1 LGKTTVDVDGD
12 RFLING
18 RPTYP
23 GRRFRGHRIEGLL
36 LNARMVQAVFD
47 DLNPAT
53 RSMFDYPDG
62 PFDAERNTNEFIAAM
77 PSWRSAG
84 LLAFTVNF
92 QGGSP
97 QGYSR
102 EQPWHNSAF
111 EADGRL
117 RPDYAA
123 RMGRILDR
131 ADELGMVVILGLLYF
146 GQDQRLRDEAAV
158 VAAVENAAQWIVA
171 GRHTNVIVEIAN
183 EIDVPHYTHQ
193 ILKSE
198 RCHELI
204 EMVQRVSTGRVA
216 NRAGRLLA
224 GTSYRGGS
232 IPRPNVVGVADVLL
246 LHGNHIDD
254 PAEIRLMVRETRA
267 VANFRGQPIVF
278 NEDDHF
284 DFDRDDNN
292 FMAAIAEGAS
302 WGLFDYRLPGEG
314 PECGFQS
321 VPVDWRINSP
331 RKRAFFN
338 LVAEMTGSEARSEGP
353 IEIARA
359 KTGRAQGTIVVNR

>member
-1 LGKTTVDVDGD
+1 LGDTTVDIDGD

-18 RPTYP
+18 RITYP

-36 LNARMVQAVFD
+36 LNARMVQGVFD
-47 DLNPAT
+47 DLNPQT
-53 RSMFDYPDG
+53 RSMFAYPDG
-62 PFDAERNTNEFIAAM
+62 PFDAERNTREFAAAM

-102 EQPWHNSAF
+102 EQPWHNSGFA
-111 EADGRL
+111 ADGRL
-117 RPDYAA
+117 RPDYAL
-123 RMGRILDR
+123 RMRRIIER
-131 ADELGMVVILGLLYF
+131 ADELGMVVILGLFYF
-146 GQDQRLRDEAAV
+146 GQDERLSDEAAV
-158 VAAVENAAQWIVA
+158 VAAVANATEWLVA
-171 GRHTNVIVEIAN
+171 GGYANVIVEIAN
-183 EIDVPHYTHQ
+183 EIDVPRYEHP
-193 ILKSE
+193 ILKPD

-204 EMVQRVSTGRVA
+204 ELVQRLSTGRVA
-216 NRAGRLLA
+216 NRAGRLLV

-232 IPRPNVVGVADVLL
+232 IPRPNVVGVADVLF

-254 PAEIRLMVRETRA
+254 PAEIRLMVRDTRA
-267 VANFRGQPIVF
+267 LPDYRGQPIVF

-284 DFDRDDNN
+284 DFDREDNN
-292 FMAAIAEGAS
+292 FIAAIAEGAS

-338 LVAEMTGSEARSEGP
+338 LVAEMTGSAARFDAYGR
-353 IEIARA
+353 RA
-359 KTGRAQGTIVVNR
+359 ASPERK

>member
-1 LGKTTVDVDGD
+1 MGRTTVDVDGD
-12 RFLING
+12 RFLIDG

-36 LNARMVQAVFD
+36 LNARMVQGVFD
-47 DLNPAT
+47 DLNPET
-53 RSMFDYPDG
+53 RSMFAYPDG
-62 PFDAERNTNEFIAAM
+62 PFDAERNTSEFVGAM

-97 QGYSR
+97 QGYSS

-123 RMGRILDR
+123 RMHRIIER
-131 ADELGMVVILGLLYF
+131 ADELGMVVILGYFYF
-146 GQDQRLRDEAAV
+146 GQDQRLTDEGAV
-158 VAAVENAAQWIVA
+158 VAAAEHATEWLVA
-171 GRHTNVIVEIAN
+171 GCYTNVIVEIAN
-183 EIDVPHYTHQ
+183 EIDVPRYAHQ
-193 ILKSE
+193 ILKPD

-204 EMVQRVSTGRVA
+204 EMVQQVSAGRVA
-216 NRAGRLLA
+216 TRTGRLLV

-232 IPRPNVVGVADVLL
+232 IPRPNVVGVADVLF

-267 VANFRGQPIVF
+267 VPNYRGQPIVF

-284 DFDRDDNN
+284 DFERDDNN
-292 FMAAIAEGAS
+292 FMAAIAEHAS

-314 PECGFQS
+314 PECGYQS
-321 VPVDWRINSP
+321 VPVDWRINAP

-338 LVAEMTGSEARSEGP
+338 LVAELTGSEARF
-353 IEIARA
+353 
-359 KTGRAQGTIVVNR
+359 

>member
-12 RFLING
+12 RFLIGG

-23 GRRFRGHRIEGLL
+23 GRYFRGHRIEGLL
-36 LNARMVQAVFD
+36 LNARMVQGVFD

-53 RSMFDYPDG
+53 RSTFDYPDG
-62 PFDAERNTNEFIAAM
+62 PFDAERNTSEFLTAM
-77 PSWRSAG
+77 ASWRSAG

-97 QGYSR
+97 QGYSS

-123 RMGRILDR
+123 RMGPIVER
-131 ADELGMVVILGLLYF
+131 ADQLGMVVILGYFYF
-146 GQDQRLRDEAAV
+146 GQDQRLTNEAAIVAAAANATAWV
-158 VAAVENAAQWIVA
+158 VAGGYA
-171 GRHTNVIVEIAN
+171 NVIVEIAN
-183 EIDVPHYTHQ
+183 EIDVPLYTHE
-193 ILKSE
+193 ILKPE

-204 EMVQRVSTGRVA
+204 EMVQQASAGRVA
-216 NRAGRLLA
+216 NRAGRLLV

-232 IPRPNVVGVADVLL
+232 IPRANVADVADVLL
-246 LHGNHIDD
+246 LHGNHVDEPDD
-254 PAEIRLMVRETRA
+254 IRAMVRKIRA
-267 VANFRGQPIVF
+267 APDYRGQPIVF

-284 DFDRDDNN
+284 EFDRTDNN
-292 FMAAIAEGAS
+292 FMAAVGEGAS

-321 VPVDWRINSP
+321 VPVDWRINAP
-331 RKRAFFN
+331 RKRAFFK
-338 LVAEMTGSEARSEGP
+338 LVAEMTGSEARF
-353 IEIARA
+353 
-359 KTGRAQGTIVVNR
+359 

>member
-1 LGKTTVDVDGD
+1 MGKTTVDIDSG

-18 RPTYP
+18 RVTYP

-36 LNARMVQAVFD
+36 LNARMVQGVFD
-47 DLNPAT
+47 DLNPET
-53 RSMFDYPDG
+53 RPMFAYPDG
-62 PFDAERNTNEFIAAM
+62 PFDAERNTREFVAAM

-97 QGYSR
+97 QGYSS
-102 EQPWHNSAF
+102 EQRWHNSAF
-111 EADGRL
+111 EADGHL

-123 RMGRILDR
+123 RMARIVER
-131 ADELGMVVILGLLYF
+131 ADELGMVVILGFFYF
-146 GQDQRLRDEAAV
+146 GQDQRLTDEAAV
-158 VAAVENAAQWIVA
+158 VAAVANATEWLM
-171 GRHTNVIVEIAN
+171 GRGYRNVIVEIAN
-183 EIDVPHYTHQ
+183 EIDVPRYTHQ
-193 ILKSE
+193 ILKPD

-204 EMVQRVSTGRVA
+204 EVVQRLSAGRVA
-216 NRAGRLLA
+216 NRAGRLLV

-232 IPRPNVVGVADVLL
+232 IPRPNVVGVADVLF

-254 PAEIRLMVRETRA
+254 AAEIRLMVRETRA
-267 VANFRGQPIVF
+267 LPDYRGQPIVF

-284 DFDRDDNN
+284 DFDRDDSN
-292 FMAAIAEGAS
+292 FMAAVAEGAS

-321 VPVDWRINSP
+321 VPVDWRINTP

-338 LVAEMTGSEARSEGP
+338 LVAEMTGSAARF
-353 IEIARA
+353 
-359 KTGRAQGTIVVNR
+359 

>member
-1 LGKTTVDVDGD
+1 LGKTTVDVEGD
-12 RFLING
+12 RFLIDG

-23 GRRFRGHRIEGLL
+23 GRSFRGHCMEGLL
-36 LNARMVQAVFD
+36 LNARMVQGVFD

-62 PFDAERNTNEFIAAM
+62 PFDAERNTSEFIAAM

-97 QGYSR
+97 QGYSS
-102 EQPWHNSAF
+102 EQPWHNSGF

-123 RMGRILDR
+123 RMGRIVER
-131 ADELGMVVILGLLYF
+131 ADELGMVVILGYFYF
-146 GQDQRLRDEAAV
+146 GQDQRLADEAAV
-158 VAAVENAAQWIVA
+158 VAAVEHATAWVVA
-171 GRHTNVIVEIAN
+171 GGYGNVIVEIAN
-183 EIDVPHYTHQ
+183 EIDVPLYTHEA
-193 ILKSE
+193 LKPE

-204 EMVQRVSTGRVA
+204 ERVQRASAGRIA
-216 NRAGRLLA
+216 NRAGRLLV
-224 GTSYRGGS
+224 GTSYRGGA
-232 IPRPNVVGVADVLL
+232 IPGPNVTDVADVLF
-246 LHGNHIDD
+246 LHGNHVDHPD
-254 PAEIRLMVRETRA
+254 EVRSMVRELRA
-267 VANFRGQPIVF
+267 APNYRGQPIVF

-284 DFDRDDNN
+284 EFERTDNN
-292 FMAAIAEGAS
+292 FIAAVGEGAG
-302 WGLFDYRLPGEG
+302 WGLFDYRLPREG

-321 VPVDWRINSP
+321 VLVDWRINAP

-338 LVAEMTGSEARSEGP
+338 LVAEMTGSPARF
-353 IEIARA
+353 
-359 KTGRAQGTIVVNR
+359 

>member
-1 LGKTTVDVDGD
+1 MARTTVDVDGE

-18 RPTYP
+18 RVTYP
-23 GRRFRGHRIEGLL
+23 GCRFRGHRIEGLL
-36 LNARMVQAVFD
+36 LNARMVQGVFD
-47 DLNPAT
+47 DRNPET
-53 RSMFDYPDG
+53 RPLFAYPDG
-62 PFDAERNTNEFIAAM
+62 PFDADRNTSEFVAAM

-84 LLAFTVNF
+84 LLAITVNF

-97 QGYSR
+97 QGYSK

-123 RMGRILDR
+123 RMAWIIER
-131 ADELGMVVILGLLYF
+131 ADELGMVVILGLFYF
-146 GQDQRLRDEAAV
+146 GQDERLSDETAVAAAV
-158 VAAVENAAQWIVA
+158 ANATEWLVA
-171 GRHTNVIVEIAN
+171 GGYANVIVEIAN
-183 EIDVPHYTHQ
+183 EIDVPRYTHA
-193 ILKSE
+193 ILKPE

-204 EMVQRVSTGRVA
+204 EKVQHASTGHVA
-216 NRAGRLLA
+216 NRAGRLLV

-232 IPRPNVVGVADVLL
+232 IPRPNVVGVADVLF

-254 PAEIRLMVRETRA
+254 PAEVRLMVRDTRA
-267 VANFRGQPIVF
+267 LPDYRGQPILF

-284 DFDRDDNN
+284 DFDRNDNN
-292 FMAAIAEGAS
+292 FIAAIGEGAS

-321 VPVDWRINSP
+321 VPVDWRINAP

-338 LVAEMTGSEARSEGP
+338 LVAEMTGSAARF
-353 IEIARA
+353 
-359 KTGRAQGTIVVNR
+359 

>member
-1 LGKTTVDVDGD
+1 MGKTTVDLEGD
-12 RFLING
+12 RFLIDG

-23 GRRFRGHRIEGLL
+23 GRWFRGHRIEGLL
-36 LNARMVQAVFD
+36 LNARMVQGVFD

-53 RSMFDYPDG
+53 RSMFAYPDG
-62 PFDAERNTNEFIAAM
+62 PFDAERNTIEFVTAM
-77 PSWRSAG
+77 PRWRSAG

-102 EQPWHNSAF
+102 AQPWHNSAF
-111 EADGRL
+111 EADGGL

-123 RMGRILDR
+123 RMGRIIER
-131 ADELGMVVILGLLYF
+131 ADELGMVVILGYFYF
-146 GQDQRLRDEAAV
+146 GQDRRLTDEAAV
-158 VAAVENAAQWIVA
+158 IAGVENATEWLV
-171 GRHTNVIVEIAN
+171 GGGYTNVIVETAN
-183 EIDVPHYTHQ
+183 EIDVPRYTHQ
-193 ILKSE
+193 ILKPD

-204 EMVQRVSTGRVA
+204 EMVQRGSSGRVA
-216 NRAGRLLA
+216 NRAGRLLV

-232 IPRPNVVGVADVLL
+232 IPRQNVVGVADVLF

-267 VANFRGQPIVF
+267 VPNYRGQPIVF

-284 DFDRDDNN
+284 DFERDDNN

-321 VPVDWRINSP
+321 VPVDWRINAP
-331 RKRAFFN
+331 RKRASFN
-338 LVAEMTGSEARSEGP
+338 LVAEMTGSEARF
-353 IEIARA
+353 
-359 KTGRAQGTIVVNR
+359 

>member
-1 LGKTTVDVDGD
+1 MGRTTVDVDGD
-12 RFLING
+12 RFLIDG

-36 LNARMVQAVFD
+36 LNARMVQGVFD
-47 DLNPAT
+47 DLNPET
-53 RSMFDYPDG
+53 RSMFAYPDG
-62 PFDAERNTNEFIAAM
+62 PFDAERNTSEFVAAM

-97 QGYSR
+97 QGYSS

-123 RMGRILDR
+123 RMRRIIER
-131 ADELGMVVILGLLYF
+131 ADELGMVVILGYFYF
-146 GQDQRLRDEAAV
+146 GQDQRLTDEGAV
-158 VAAVENAAQWIVA
+158 VAAAEHATEWLVA
-171 GRHTNVIVEIAN
+171 GCYTNVIVEIAN
-183 EIDVPHYTHQ
+183 EIDVPRYAHQ
-193 ILKSE
+193 ILKPD

-204 EMVQRVSTGRVA
+204 ELVQQVSAGRA
-216 NRAGRLLA
+216 ATRTGRLLV

-232 IPRPNVVGVADVLL
+232 IPRPNVVGVADVLF

-267 VANFRGQPIVF
+267 VPNYRGQPILF

-302 WGLFDYRLPGEG
+302 WGMFDYRLPGEG
-314 PECGFQS
+314 PECG
-321 VPVDWRINSP
+321 
-331 RKRAFFN
+331 
-338 LVAEMTGSEARSEGP
+338 
-353 IEIARA
+353 
-359 KTGRAQGTIVVNR
+359 

>member
-1 LGKTTVDVDGD
+1 MGKTTVDIDSG

-18 RPTYP
+18 RVTYP

-36 LNARMVQAVFD
+36 LNARMVQGVFD
-47 DLNPAT
+47 DLNPET
-53 RSMFDYPDG
+53 RSMFAYPDG
-62 PFDAERNTNEFIAAM
+62 PFDAERNTREFVAAM

-97 QGYSR
+97 QGYSS
-102 EQPWHNSAF
+102 EQRWHNSAF
-111 EADGRL
+111 EADGHL

-123 RMGRILDR
+123 RMARIVER
-131 ADELGMVVILGLLYF
+131 ADELGMVVILGFFYF
-146 GQDQRLRDEAAV
+146 GQDQRLTDEAAV
-158 VAAVENAAQWIVA
+158 VAAVANATEWLM
-171 GRHTNVIVEIAN
+171 GRGYRNVIVEIAN
-183 EIDVPHYTHQ
+183 EIDVPRYTHQ
-193 ILKSE
+193 ILKPD

-204 EMVQRVSTGRVA
+204 EVVQRLSAGRVA
-216 NRAGRLLA
+216 NRAGRLLV

-232 IPRPNVVGVADVLL
+232 IPRPNVVGVADVLF

-254 PAEIRLMVRETRA
+254 AAEIRLMVRETRA
-267 VANFRGQPIVF
+267 LPDYRGQPIVF

-284 DFDRDDNN
+284 DFDRDDSN
-292 FMAAIAEGAS
+292 FMAAVAEGAS

-321 VPVDWRINSP
+321 VPVDWRINTP

-338 LVAEMTGSEARSEGP
+338 LVAEMTGSAARF
-353 IEIARA
+353 
-359 KTGRAQGTIVVNR
+359 

>member
-1 LGKTTVDVDGD
+1 MGKTTVDVEGD

-18 RPTYP
+18 QLTYP
-23 GRRFRGHRIEGLL
+23 GRFFRGHPIEGLL
-36 LNARMVQAVFD
+36 LNARMVQGVFD
-47 DLNPAT
+47 DLNHET
-53 RSMFDYPDG
+53 RSLFAYPDG
-62 PFDAERNTNEFIAAM
+62 PFDAERNTDEFVAAM
-77 PSWRSAG
+77 PSWRGTG

-97 QGYSR
+97 QGYSS

-111 EADGRL
+111 EGDGRL
-117 RPDYAA
+117 RADYAA
-123 RMGRILDR
+123 RMGRILER
-131 ADELGMVVILGLLYF
+131 ADELGMVVILGYFYF
-146 GQDQRLRDEAAV
+146 GQDRRLADEAAV
-158 VAAVENAAQWIVA
+158 VAAVDNATEWVVS
-171 GRHTNVIVEIAN
+171 GGYSNVIVEIAN
-183 EIDVPHYTHQ
+183 EIDVPRYTHQ
-193 ILKSE
+193 ILKPD

-204 EMVQRVSTGRVA
+204 ERAQRASAGRVA
-216 NRAGRLLA
+216 NRIGRLLA

-232 IPRPNVVGVADVLL
+232 VPRQDVVGVADVLV

-267 VANFRGQPIVF
+267 VPNYRGQPIVF

-292 FMAAIAEGAS
+292 FLAAVAAGAS

-338 LVAEMTGSEARSEGP
+338 LLAEMTGSDARF
-353 IEIARA
+353 
-359 KTGRAQGTIVVNR
+359 

>member
-1 LGKTTVDVDGD
+1 MGKTTVDIESG

-18 RPTYP
+18 RVTYP
-23 GRRFRGHRIEGLL
+23 GRRFRGHPIEGLL
-36 LNARMVQAVFD
+36 LNARMVQGVFD
-47 DLNPAT
+47 DLNPET
-53 RSMFDYPDG
+53 RSMFAYPDG
-62 PFDAERNTNEFIAAM
+62 PFDAERNTREFVAAM

-97 QGYSR
+97 QGYSS
-102 EQPWHNSAF
+102 EQRWHNSAF
-111 EADGRL
+111 EADGHL

-123 RMGRILDR
+123 RMARIVER
-131 ADELGMVVILGLLYF
+131 ADELGMVVILGFFYF
-146 GQDQRLRDEAAV
+146 GQDQRLTDEAAV
-158 VAAVENAAQWIVA
+158 VAAAENATEWLM
-171 GRHTNVIVEIAN
+171 GRGDRNVIVEIAN
-183 EIDVPHYTHQ
+183 EIDVPRYTHQ
-193 ILKSE
+193 ILKPD

-204 EMVQRVSTGRVA
+204 EVVQRLSAGRVA
-216 NRAGRLLA
+216 NRAGRLLV

-232 IPRPNVVGVADVLL
+232 IPRPNVVGVADVLF

-254 PAEIRLMVRETRA
+254 AAEIRLMVRETRA
-267 VANFRGQPIVF
+267 LPDYRGQPIVF

-284 DFDRDDNN
+284 DFDRDDSN
-292 FMAAIAEGAS
+292 FMAAVAEGAS

-321 VPVDWRINSP
+321 VPVDWRINTP

-338 LVAEMTGSEARSEGP
+338 LVAEMTGSAARF
-353 IEIARA
+353 
-359 KTGRAQGTIVVNR
+359 

>member
-1 LGKTTVDVDGD
+1 LARTTIDVDGD
-12 RFLING
+12 RFLIDG

-36 LNARMVQAVFD
+36 LNARMVQGVFD

-62 PFDAERNTNEFIAAM
+62 PFDAERNTSELIAAM

-97 QGYSR
+97 QGYSS

-123 RMGRILDR
+123 RMRRIIER
-131 ADELGMVVILGLLYF
+131 ADELGMVVILGYFYF
-146 GQDQRLRDEAAV
+146 GQDQRLIDEAAV
-158 VAAVENAAQWIVA
+158 VAAVQNATEWIVGA
-171 GRHTNVIVEIAN
+171 GYTNVIVEIAN
-183 EIDVPHYTHQ
+183 EIDVPRYTHQ
-193 ILKSE
+193 ILKPD

-204 EMVQRVSTGRVA
+204 AMAQEVSAGRVA
-216 NRAGRLLA
+216 KRAGRLPV

-232 IPRPNVVGVADVLL
+232 VPRPNVVEVADVLF

-254 PAEIRLMVRETRA
+254 PAEIRLMARETRA
-267 VANFRGQPIVF
+267 LPNYRGQPIVF

-284 DFDRDDNN
+284 AFEQDDSN

-321 VPVDWRINSP
+321 VPVDWRITSP

-338 LVAEMTGSEARSEGP
+338 LVAEMTGSEARF
-353 IEIARA
+353 
-359 KTGRAQGTIVVNR
+359 

>member
-1 LGKTTVDVDGD
+1 MGKTTVDIDSG

-18 RPTYP
+18 RVTYP

-36 LNARMVQAVFD
+36 LNARMVQGVFD
-47 DLNPAT
+47 DLNPET
-53 RSMFDYPDG
+53 RSMFAYPDG
-62 PFDAERNTNEFIAAM
+62 PFDAERNTREFVAAM

-97 QGYSR
+97 QGYSS
-102 EQPWHNSAF
+102 EQRWHNSAF
-111 EADGRL
+111 EADGHL

-123 RMGRILDR
+123 RMARIVER
-131 ADELGMVVILGLLYF
+131 ADELGMVVILGFFYF
-146 GQDQRLRDEAAV
+146 GQDQRLTDEAAV
-158 VAAVENAAQWIVA
+158 VAAVANATEWLI
-171 GRHTNVIVEIAN
+171 GRGYRNVIVEIAN
-183 EIDVPHYTHQ
+183 EIDVPRYTHQ
-193 ILKSE
+193 ILKPD

-204 EMVQRVSTGRVA
+204 EVVQRLSAGRVA
-216 NRAGRLLA
+216 NRAGRLLV

-232 IPRPNVVGVADVLL
+232 IPRPNVVGVADVLF

-254 PAEIRLMVRETRA
+254 AAEIRLMVRETRA
-267 VANFRGQPIVF
+267 LPDYRGQPIVF

-284 DFDRDDNN
+284 DFDRDDSN
-292 FMAAIAEGAS
+292 FMAAVAEGAS

-321 VPVDWRINSP
+321 VPVDWRINTP

-338 LVAEMTGSEARSEGP
+338 LVAEMTGSAARF
-353 IEIARA
+353 
-359 KTGRAQGTIVVNR
+359 

>member
-1 LGKTTVDVDGD
+1 MGKTTVDIEGD
-12 RFLING
+12 RFWIDG

-23 GRRFRGHRIEGLL
+23 GRYFRGHRIEGLL
-36 LNARMVQAVFD
+36 LNARMVQGVFD
-47 DLNPAT
+47 DLNPET
-53 RSMFDYPDG
+53 RSVFDYADG

-77 PSWRSAG
+77 PSWRRAG
-84 LLAFTVNF
+84 LLAFTVNL

-97 QGYSR
+97 QGYSS

-123 RMGRILDR
+123 RMGRIIER
-131 ADELGMVVILGLLYF
+131 ADELGMVVILGYFYF
-146 GQDQRLRDEAAV
+146 GQDQRLTDEAAV
-158 VAAVENAAQWIVA
+158 VAAVQNATEWILGA
-171 GRHTNVIVEIAN
+171 GYANVIVEIAN
-183 EIDVPHYTHQ
+183 EIDVPRYTHQ
-193 ILKSE
+193 ILKPD

-204 EMVQRVSTGRVA
+204 EMVQQGSAGRVG
-216 NRAGRLLA
+216 NRAERLLV

-232 IPRPNVVGVADVLL
+232 IPRPNVVGVADVLF

-254 PAEIRLMVRETRA
+254 PAEIGLMVRETRA
-267 VANFRGQPIVF
+267 VSNYRGQPIVF

-284 DFDRDDNN
+284 GFDRDDSN

-302 WGLFDYRLPGEG
+302 WGLFDYRLPGEN
-314 PECGFQS
+314 PECGYQS
-321 VPVDWRINSP
+321 VPVDWRINAP

-338 LVAEMTGSEARSEGP
+338 LVAEMTGSEARF
-353 IEIARA
+353 
-359 KTGRAQGTIVVNR
+359 

>member
-1 LGKTTVDVDGD
+1 MGKTTVDIESG

-18 RPTYP
+18 RVTYP
-23 GRRFRGHRIEGLL
+23 GRRFRGHPIEGLL
-36 LNARMVQAVFD
+36 LNARMVQGVFD
-47 DLNPAT
+47 DLNPET
-53 RSMFDYPDG
+53 RSMFAYPDG
-62 PFDAERNTNEFIAAM
+62 PFDAERNTREFVAAM

-97 QGYSR
+97 QGYSS
-102 EQPWHNSAF
+102 EQRWHNSAF
-111 EADGRL
+111 EADGHL

-123 RMGRILDR
+123 RMARIVER
-131 ADELGMVVILGLLYF
+131 ADELGMVVILGFFYF
-146 GQDQRLRDEAAV
+146 GQDQRLTDEAGV
-158 VAAVENAAQWIVA
+158 VAAVANATEWLI
-171 GRHTNVIVEIAN
+171 GRGYRNVIVEIAN
-183 EIDVPHYTHQ
+183 EIDVPRYTHQ
-193 ILKSE
+193 ILKPD

-204 EMVQRVSTGRVA
+204 EVVQRLSAGRVA
-216 NRAGRLLA
+216 NRAGRLLV

-232 IPRPNVVGVADVLL
+232 IPRPNVVGVADVLF

-254 PAEIRLMVRETRA
+254 AAEIRLMVRETRA
-267 VANFRGQPIVF
+267 LPDYRGQPIVF

-284 DFDRDDNN
+284 DFDRDDSN
-292 FMAAIAEGAS
+292 FMAAVAEGAS

-321 VPVDWRINSP
+321 VPVDWRINTP

-338 LVAEMTGSEARSEGP
+338 LVAEMTGSAARF
-353 IEIARA
+353 
-359 KTGRAQGTIVVNR
+359 

>member
-12 RFLING
+12 RFLIDG

-23 GRRFRGHRIEGLL
+23 GRYFRGHRIEGLL
-36 LNARMVQAVFD
+36 LNARMVQGVFD

-53 RSMFDYPDG
+53 RPMFDYPDG
-62 PFDAERNTNEFIAAM
+62 PFDAERNTSEFVAAM

-97 QGYSR
+97 QGYSS

-111 EADGRL
+111 EVDGRL

-123 RMGRILDR
+123 RMARIVER
-131 ADELGMVVILGLLYF
+131 ADKLGMVVILGYFYF
-146 GQDQRLRDEAAV
+146 GQDQRLADEAAL
-158 VAAVENAAQWIVA
+158 VAAVANATAWVVA
-171 GRHTNVIVEIAN
+171 RGYTNVIVEIAN
-183 EIDVPHYTHQ
+183 EIDVPLYTHE
-193 ILKSE
+193 ILKPE

-204 EMVQRVSTGRVA
+204 EMVQQASAGRVA
-216 NRAGRLLA
+216 NRAGRLLV

-232 IPRPNVVGVADVLL
+232 IPRANVADVADVLL
-246 LHGNHIDD
+246 LHGNHVEEPD
-254 PAEIRLMVRETRA
+254 EIRLMVRKVRA
-267 VANFRGQPIVF
+267 APNYRGQPVVF

-284 DFDRDDNN
+284 DFDRADNN
-292 FMAAIAEGAS
+292 FMAAVGAGAS

-321 VPVDWRINSP
+321 VPVDWRINAP

-338 LVAEMTGSEARSEGP
+338 LVAEMTGSRARF
-353 IEIARA
+353 
-359 KTGRAQGTIVVNR
+359 

>member
-1 LGKTTVDVDGD
+1 
-12 RFLING
+12 
-18 RPTYP
+18 
-23 GRRFRGHRIEGLL
+23 
-36 LNARMVQAVFD
+36 MVQGAFD

-62 PFDAERNTNEFIAAM
+62 PFDAERNTDEFVAAM

-97 QGYSR
+97 QGYSS

-123 RMGRILDR
+123 RMGRIVER
-131 ADELGMVVILGLLYF
+131 ADELGMVVILGYFYF
-146 GQDQRLRDEAAV
+146 GQDRRLTDEAAV
-158 VAAVENAAQWIVA
+158 VAAVEHATAWVVA
-171 GRHTNVIVEIAN
+171 GDYRSVMVEIAN
-183 EIDVPHYTHQ
+183 EIDVPLYTHA
-193 ILKSE
+193 ILQPE

-204 EMVQRVSTGRVA
+204 ALVQHASAGRVA
-216 NRAGRLLA
+216 NRARRLLV

-232 IPRPNVVGVADVLL
+232 IPRANVTDVADVLF
-246 LHGNHIDD
+246 LHGNHVEEPDQ
-254 PAEIRLMVRETRA
+254 IRTMVRNTRA
-267 VANFRGQPIVF
+267 APDYRGQPIVF

-284 DFDRDDNN
+284 EFDRADNN
-292 FMAAIAEGAS
+292 FMAAVSEGAS
-302 WGLFDYRLPGEG
+302 WGLFDYRLPGESR
-314 PECGFQS
+314 ECGFQS
-321 VPVDWRINSP
+321 VPVDWRINAP

-338 LVAEMTGSEARSEGP
+338 LVAEMTGSEARF
-353 IEIARA
+353 
-359 KTGRAQGTIVVNR
+359 

>member
-1 LGKTTVDVDGD
+1 VGRTTLDVQDD
-12 RFLING
+12 RFLIDG

-23 GRRFRGHRIEGLL
+23 GRCFHGRRIEGLL
-36 LNARMVQAVFD
+36 LNARMVQGVFD

-53 RSMFDYPDG
+53 RPMFAYPDG
-62 PFDAERNTNEFIAAM
+62 PFDAERNTDEFVAAM
-77 PSWRSAG
+77 PSWRLAG

-97 QGYSR
+97 QGYSSD
-102 EQPWHNSAF
+102 QPWHNSAF

-123 RMGRILDR
+123 RMGRIVER
-131 ADELGMVVILGLLYF
+131 ADQLGMVVILGYFYF
-146 GQDQRLRDEAAV
+146 GQDQRLANEAAV
-158 VAAVENAAQWIVA
+158 GAAVDNATAWIVA
-171 GRHTNVIVEIAN
+171 NGYTNVIVEVAN
-183 EIDVPHYTHQ
+183 EIDVPRYTHQ
-193 ILKSE
+193 ILKPD

-204 EMVQRVSTGRVA
+204 ELVQLRSAGRVA

-232 IPRPNVVGVADVLL
+232 IPRANVVGVADVLF

-267 VANFRGQPIVF
+267 LPYYRGQPIVF

-284 DFDRDDNN
+284 DFERDDNN
-292 FMAAIAEGAS
+292 FMAAVGEGAS
-302 WGLFDYRLPGEG
+302 WGLFDYRMPGEG

-338 LVAEMTGSEARSEGP
+338 LVAEMTGSEARF
-353 IEIARA
+353 
-359 KTGRAQGTIVVNR
+359 

>member
-1 LGKTTVDVDGD
+1 LGKTTVDVEGD
-12 RFLING
+12 RFLIDG

-23 GRRFRGHRIEGLL
+23 GRYFRDHRIEGLL
-36 LNARMVQAVFD
+36 LNARMVQGVFD

-53 RSMFDYPDG
+53 RSMFAYPDG
-62 PFDAERNTNEFIAAM
+62 PFDAERNTSELVAAM

-102 EQPWHNSAF
+102 EQPWHNSGF
-111 EADGRL
+111 DADGGV

-123 RMGRILDR
+123 RMARIIER
-131 ADELGMVVILGLLYF
+131 ADELGMVVILGLFYF

-158 VAAVENAAQWIVA
+158 VAAVENATEWVVA
-171 GRHTNVIVEIAN
+171 GGHTNVIVEIAN
-183 EIDVPHYTHQ
+183 EVDVPRYTHQ
-193 ILKSE
+193 ILKPD

-204 EMVQRVSTGRVA
+204 EVVQRVSAGRLA
-216 NRAGRLLA
+216 NRTGRLLA

-232 IPRPNVVGVADVLL
+232 IPRPDVTDVADVLL

-267 VANFRGQPIVF
+267 LPDYRGQPILF

-284 DFDRDDNN
+284 DFDRCDNN

-321 VPVDWRINSP
+321 VPVDWRINAP

-338 LVAEMTGSEARSEGP
+338 LVAELTGSEARF
-353 IEIARA
+353 
-359 KTGRAQGTIVVNR
+359 